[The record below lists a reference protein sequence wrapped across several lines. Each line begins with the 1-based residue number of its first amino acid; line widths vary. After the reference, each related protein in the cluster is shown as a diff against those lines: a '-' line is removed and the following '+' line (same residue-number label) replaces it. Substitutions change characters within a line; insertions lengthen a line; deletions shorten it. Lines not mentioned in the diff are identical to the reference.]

1 MPARFSPRIF
11 IALCLA
17 TTAACS
23 SGSSGSF
30 YGEDGG
36 APSPTPTA
44 SGTTT
49 TDPPKDKP
57 DAAPESKPDAA
68 PTVDKTVHFD
78 LTLEGQ
84 PITIAQ
90 STVKVKVEAGSNGNP
105 PGLVIDG
112 SYEQTGVGAFTSTAT
127 FTVRVDTTTKGAD
140 ACGTGGRSA
149 GYWFKDTDGT
159 IRGLGTVYQ
168 GGNCTMNVVANA
180 ADGFTSGTA
189 TGVVGGAKQKAFTVR
204 WGQPLPSK

>member
-1 MPARFSPRIF
+1 MPSRFSTPTL

-23 SGSSGSF
+23 SGGSGGT
-30 YGEDGG
+30 YGDDSGT
-36 APSPTPTA
+36 PNPTPTA
-44 SGTTT
+44 TGTAT
-49 TDPPKDKP
+49 TDPPQDKP
-57 DAAPESKPDAA
+57 DASVEPKPDAA
-68 PTVDKTVHFD
+68 APVDKTVRFE
-78 LTLEGQ
+78 LTLDGQ

-90 STVKVKVEAGSNGNP
+90 STVKVKVEAGSNGDP

-127 FTVRVDTTTKGAD
+127 FTVRVDTTTKGSD

-168 GGNCTMNVVANA
+168 GGHCTMNVVASA